1 MVDILLF
8 EREEV
13 QFIHDDVE
21 FIYNFHRFDTG
32 KITFKRLD
40 PTAPIQGAEEVI
52 YPAGKPHL
60 ANMAI
65 IVMYKASESG
75 QKMSG
80 FLPNVLRT
88 MLELNP
94 SKEVTNTN
102 LGNAI
107 LSFKVKTP
115 IAPIEQ
121 VMKFVEPYAPWVV
134 HSSQKSIVN
143 CRMPEARPAN
153 QPRVQPNKIHPI
165 SKYHQLPFLQRR
177 LLLRHPFS
185 SR

>member
-1 MVDILLF
+1 MVDLLLF

-32 KITFKRLD
+32 KITFKRRD
-40 PTAPIQGAEEVI
+40 PTAPIQGGEEVI

-65 IVMYKASESG
+65 IVLYKASESG
-75 QKMSG
+75 QMMSG

-88 MLELNP
+88 ILELNP
-94 SKEVTNTN
+94 SKEVTKTN
-102 LGNAI
+102 LANAI
-107 LSFKVKTP
+107 LSFKVKNP
-115 IAPIEQ
+115 IASIEQ
-121 VMKFVEPYAPWVV
+121 VMNFVEPYASWVV
-134 HSSQKSIVN
+134 YSLKRSIVN
-143 CRMPEARPAN
+143 CSIPETNLSN
-153 QPRVQPNKIHPI
+153 QPQVQVNKIHPI
-165 SKYHQLPFLQRR
+165 SKLHQLPLLQRR
-177 LLLRHPFS
+177 LLLQHLFS

>member
-1 MVDILLF
+1 MVDLLLF

-65 IVMYKASESG
+65 IVLYKASASG
-75 QKMSG
+75 QMMSG

-94 SKEVTNTN
+94 SKEVTKNN
-102 LGNAI
+102 LANAI
-107 LSFKVKTP
+107 LSFNVKNP
-115 IAPIEQ
+115 IASIEQ
-121 VMKFVEPYAPWVV
+121 VIKFVEPYASWAVYSP
-134 HSSQKSIVN
+134 KRSIVD
-143 CRMPEARPAN
+143 CRMPETNLSN
-153 QPRVQPNKIHPI
+153 QPQVQVNKIPPI
-165 SKYHQLPFLQRR
+165 SKLHQLSFLHRR
-177 LLLRHPFS
+177 FLLRHPFS